1 MRQFYLGIAF
11 SLLICSAQAER
22 LIPSQADS
30 VHVSAREEALI
41 PWSTPEEGSDFW
53 RKLSRSNVPIYKE
66 MKLGEKGEL
75 GRDLYIPNPGIGY
88 WVLGGLSEKALWKTH
103 HEKLEIGDEL
113 ISATIFKDA
122 KGEISYWALWAPA
135 NKSYLLK
142 DKMREFGITPAR
154 VEFTILEK
162 MKMFSSDLASYTA
175 LVVFSILILNL
186 LFLAIGIFL
195 LLRYRSSSSSRAP
208 S

>member
-1 MRQFYLGIAF
+1 MKPFYLLIALC
-11 SLLICSAQAER
+11 LLSGPAQAAR
-22 LIPSQADS
+22 LIPSQVDLA
-30 VHVSAREEALI
+30 HASAREAALI

-66 MKLGEKGEL
+66 MKIGEKGEL

-122 KGEISYWALWAPA
+122 RGDISYWALWAPA
-135 NKSYLLK
+135 NKAYLLK
-142 DKMREFGITPAR
+142 DKMKEFGITPAK
-154 VEFTILEK
+154 VEFTLWEK
-162 MKMFSSDLASYTA
+162 MKMLSSDLAPYTA
-175 LVVFSILILNL
+175 LAVFGVLSLNL
-186 LFLAIGIFL
+186 LTLAIGILL
-195 LLRYRSSSSSRAP
+195 LLRCRKNSSLNVP

>member
-1 MRQFYLGIAF
+1 
-11 SLLICSAQAER
+11 
-22 LIPSQADS
+22 
-30 VHVSAREEALI
+30 LI

-113 ISATIFKDA
+113 ISATLSKDA
-122 KGEISYWALWAPA
+122 KGAISYWALWAPA

-154 VEFTILEK
+154 VEFTMWEK
-162 MKMFSSDLASYTA
+162 MKMLSSDLAPYTA
-175 LVVFSILILNL
+175 LAVFGVLVLNIL
-186 LFLAIGIFL
+186 FVGIGTLL
-195 LLRYRSSSSSRAP
+195 LLRRRKSSSASAP